1 MSSRIWLR
9 IFLAVLGAG
18 VLPSCGNIN
27 NHLDVIPL
35 TFRVSVGS
43 AGSQG
48 DRPSGEA
55 AVSGNGR
62 YVAFTSFATSLVL
75 PNLPTVSQVYR
86 RDLVLGITEQVSVG
100 PGNVSGNDVSSR
112 ASISF
117 DGRYVAFGSFATN
130 LMAVAEPNPGQVY
143 VRDMNAPPGSGIQR
157 ASQDPLGNSGDDVSA
172 GPSISL
178 DGRFIAFESYATI
191 FGDTHTSGVSKIY
204 RRDMNG
210 TEIIP
215 ISVTPTGG
223 DPTSP
228 PSPPNPPPIGSVTA
242 SISADGS
249 VVAYASDCTNI
260 VPGDANLKED
270 VFVATVGALGAI
282 TTKLVSHNAGGTSGS
297 DASASPSISAD
308 GLWVAFHSRAVD
320 LIPADLNNGFF
331 DVYVYSMA
339 DGSVTLVSVNSQGL
353 QPAQAS
359 SLHPSLSSDG
369 RFVAF
374 ESTAS
379 NLVVGDSNLTDDVFI
394 RDRSAGTTI
403 RVSVDTAGNQAG
415 PSQPSQFPSLSA
427 DGKVVAYSTLAAFVN
442 DDTNGVVDVYVRSPL
457 R

>member
-1 MSSRIWLR
+1 MSSRIGLR
-9 IFLAVLGAG
+9 IVLAVLGAG

-27 NHLDVIPL
+27 SHLEVIPL

-43 AGSQG
+43 TGSQA

-55 AVSGNGR
+55 AVSGDGR

-100 PGNVSGNDVSSR
+100 PGNVSGNDNSSR
-112 ASISF
+112 PSISF

-130 LMAVAEPNPGQVY
+130 LMAIAEPNPGQVY
-143 VRDMNAPPGSGIQR
+143 VRDMTAPPGSGIQR

-172 GPSISL
+172 GPSISS
-178 DGRFIAFESYATI
+178 DGRFIAFESMATI
-191 FGDTHTSGVSKIY
+191 FGDTHTSGVPKIY

-210 TEIIP
+210 TGIIP

-228 PSPPNPPPIGSVTA
+228 PPAATAIGSVTA

-260 VPGDANLKED
+260 VAGDANLKED

-297 DASASPSISAD
+297 DASASPAVSAD
-308 GLWVAFHSRAVD
+308 GLWVAFHSKAVD

-353 QPAQAS
+353 QPVLAS

-427 DGKVVAYSTLAAFVN
+427 DGKVVAFSTLAAFVN
-442 DDTNGVVDVYVRSPL
+442 DDTNGIVDVYVRSPL